1 MNTAATD
8 SSTTDTAA
16 RRRRR
21 QALECCRQ
29 FLLYAG
35 KRDPRI
41 LSLLSPGVT
50 LFGSSPDE
58 VAVGF
63 EAVRS
68 FILRDFSQVPE
79 PVELRESFCHVESPS
94 PASATAVF
102 RITMTAVI
110 DGVPVEVREMRTSYV
125 LSRKAGEWRIDH
137 IHNSVPDP
145 RSGEGESLPIRE
157 AEETRKSLDALVEE
171 RTRQLEHRVRELEQ
185 TNRSLLASLEESEG
199 QRGLL
204 PVCAGCK
211 KFRVR
216 DDYWETMEEFLER
229 RTPFKF
235 THGLCPECVD
245 VFFSGEKA
253 EGGGKVLGKPVE

>member
-1 MNTAATD
+1 M
-8 SSTTDTAA
+8 STVKTENAI
-16 RRRRR
+16 RRRQR

-29 FLLYAG
+29 FLRHAEN
-35 KRDPRI
+35 RDVRI
-41 LSLLSPGVT
+41 LSLLSPRVT
-50 LFGSSPDE
+50 LLGSSPDE

-68 FILRDFSQVPE
+68 FFLRDFSQVTG
-79 PVELRESFCHVESPS
+79 PVKLQESLCHAESPS
-94 PASATAVF
+94 PASATVIFLIAL
-102 RITMTAVI
+102 TATI
-110 DGVPVEVREMRTSYV
+110 NGVPVEVREMRTSFV
-125 LSRKAGEWRIDH
+125 LSREAGAWSIEH

-145 RSGEGESLPIRE
+145 RTGVGESLPLRE
-157 AEETRKSLDALVEE
+157 ADETRKSLDALVEE
-171 RTRQLEHRVRELEQ
+171 RTRHLENQVRELEQ
-185 TNRSLLASLEESEG
+185 TNRALLESLDESVR

-245 VFFSGEKA
+245 TFFSGEKA
-253 EGGGKVLGKPVE
+253 NGAARVNGKPDV

>member
-1 MNTAATD
+1 MNTATTD
-8 SSTTDTAA
+8 SAA
-16 RRRRR
+16 RRRQR

-35 KRDPRI
+35 NRDPRI
-41 LSLLSPGVT
+41 LSLLSPHVT

-68 FILRDFSQVPE
+68 FILRDFFQVPG
-79 PVELRESFCHVESPS
+79 PVELRDTLCHAESPS
-94 PASATAVF
+94 PAAATVIF
-102 RITMTAVI
+102 RISMTAVI
-110 DGVPVEVREMRTSYV
+110 DGVPVRVREMRTTYV
-125 LSRKAGEWRIDH
+125 LSREGGAWRIGH
-137 IHNSVPDP
+137 IHNSVPDA

-171 RTRQLEHRVRELEQ
+171 RTRHLEHRILELEQ
-185 TNRSLLASLEESEG
+185 TNRSLLESLEESER
-199 QRGLL
+199 QQGLL
-204 PVCAGCK
+204 PVCVGCK

-245 VFFSGEKA
+245 AFFSGEKA
-253 EGGGKVLGKPVE
+253 EGAAKVVGKIET